1 MKTSRMLLG
10 LLTVAAAAG
19 APFAAAAPAVAQT
32 KTVTD
37 PRGDARPYVDVV
49 RATFTNTGTRVAAR
63 ARVADLR
70 WRGEFNLALYTA
82 DPEEGYFLVTVRP
95 KADHTVRTTYGI
107 MSRGGFSR
115 GHCDGG
121 VTTRFRPDADILR
134 IDVRRSCVPQIHRH
148 PMIDFE
154 LASLS
159 LSGPDSP
166 RGSDDVRQ
174 RVYHQ

>member
-1 MKTSRMLLG
+1 MRTSRILPG
-10 LLTVAAAAG
+10 LLALATAVG
-19 APFAAAAPAVAQT
+19 TTLAAAPAVAQT

-37 PRGDARPYVDVV
+37 PRGDARPYVDIV
-49 RATFTNTGTRVAAR
+49 RATFTNTGTQVAAR
-63 ARVADLR
+63 ARIADLR

-121 VTTRFRPDADILR
+121 VTTRFRPNADILR
-134 IDVRRSCVPQIHRH
+134 IDIRRSCVPQIHRH

-154 LASLS
+154 LASIS
-159 LSGPDSP
+159 LSGPAS